1 MAAIVSPFNPELP
14 TVNRFGVPMPGGTG
28 IGILM
33 PKLKHRFRLITYGFG
48 LPQSQQS
55 IFTQQV
61 VTAARPN
68 INFNNTPLHSYN
80 NVTYIAQKPE
90 WQTIEITL
98 RDDITNL
105 ITSQVSA
112 QVQSQMN
119 HYTQSAAAAGINYKF
134 SMNIQTLDGT
144 VSGTN
149 DSVLES
155 WYLEG
160 CYLEQVAYDS
170 LDYGSS
176 DAVML
181 TLTVRFDNATQ
192 GDESILP
199 LPGNFD
205 GANDSSGNAGSAI
218 GITPVATGGNL
229 G

>member
-1 MAAIVSPFNPELP
+1 MALVQPFDVNQPIN
-14 TVNRFGVPMPGGTG
+14 TVDRYGVPMPGGIG

-33 PKLKHRFRLITYGFG
+33 PKLKHRFRVITFGFG
-48 LPQSQQS
+48 QAQSAQT

-61 VTAARPN
+61 VTAGRPN
-68 INFNNTPLHSYN
+68 IQFNNTPLHSYN
-80 NVTYIAQKPE
+80 NITYIAQKPE

-119 HYTQSAAAAGINYKF
+119 HYTQSAAAAGVNYKF
-134 SMNIQTLDGT
+134 SMYIQTLDGT
-144 VSGTN
+144 VNGTN

-155 WYLEG
+155 WFLEG

-170 LDYGSS
+170 LDYSSS

-181 TLTVRFDNATQ
+181 TLTVRYDNATQ
-192 GDESILP
+192 GDEQQLSFLP
-199 LPGNFD
+199 SNFN
-205 GANDSSGNAGSAI
+205 GANGSSGNAG
-218 GITPVATGGNL
+218 GGGGVVGGGNA